1 MDASAKKVAPDQ
13 RSAVQLLADW
23 AIAIRNEDLPAA
35 CLTQAKLLLL
45 DSIGCAIA
53 ARPEKVCKGVIAV
66 CRDVGGAGPCSII
79 GEAQGTDLVHAV
91 LANGTLVRMLDL
103 NDYVVVQG
111 KNGPQIGGHPSDNIP
126 VALAAGEARKKSG
139 PDVLASIIVGYEAFG
154 RIKTFMDRKGTW
166 DGVTISGFVASLM
179 AGRLMGL
186 DANRLAHAIALSGAR
201 AATPAIV
208 RHGGISSAKSIA
220 NALVAESAVEATLL
234 AEQGLTGPLAILE
247 HERGMRPVFPVGD
260 IAKVLS
266 EPFPAQAY
274 ITLANVKAYPCVA
287 TAQSAAAAAL
297 DVHKSLQG
305 KVGNIARVEVAMID
319 NPFIHDQ
326 QTDPKRAHPRS
337 REAADH
343 SFQYVVA
350 AALTDGA
357 FGPAQ
362 FENDRWLDPQILA
375 LMEKIE
381 MTRDAALNPHAT
393 GSYPSRVT
401 VHEQNGKKHVAERLY
416 PPGYSKGGL
425 AQSDVVEKF
434 HSVAA
439 DFPADR
445 RDRIIAAALELD
457 RAGSLER
464 LTLALRQ

>member
-1 MDASAKKVAPDQ
+1 MDASTNSDQ

-23 AIAIRNEDLPAA
+23 AVGIRTEDLPAA
-35 CLTQAKLLLL
+35 WLTQAKLLLL

-53 ARPEKVCKGVIAV
+53 AKPEKVCQGVIAA
-66 CRDVGGAGPCSII
+66 CRSVGGADQCSII
-79 GEAQGTDLVHAV
+79 GEAQGTDLAHAV

-139 PDVLASIIVGYEAFG
+139 PDVLASIVVGYETFG
-154 RIKTFMDRKGTW
+154 RVKSFMDRKGAW
-166 DGVTISGFVASLM
+166 DGVTISGFVSPLM

-186 DANRLAHAIALSGAR
+186 GADRLAHAIALSGAR

-220 NALVAESAVEATLL
+220 NALVAESGVEATLL

-247 HERGMRPVFPVGD
+247 HERGMRPVFPIGD
-260 IAKVLS
+260 VAKVLS
-266 EPFPAQAY
+266 EPLPAQAY
-274 ITLANVKAYPCVA
+274 IMLSNVKAYPCVA
-287 TAQSAAAAAL
+287 TAQSAVAAAL
-297 DVHKSLQG
+297 EAHKAMQG
-305 KVGNIARVEVAMID
+305 KIDGIARVEVTMID

-326 QTDPKRAHPRS
+326 QTDPKRVHPRS
-337 REAADH
+337 REGADH

-350 AALTDGA
+350 VALTDGV

-362 FENDRWLDPQILA
+362 FEEGRWLDPKILA

-381 MTRDAALNPHAT
+381 MNRDAALNPHAT
-393 GSYPSRVT
+393 GSYPCRVT
-401 VHEQNGKKHVAERLY
+401 VHEKNGKKHIVERLY

-425 AQSDVVEKF
+425 AQSDVVDKF
-434 HSVAA
+434 NSVASA
-439 DFPADR
+439 LPASR
-445 RDRIIAAALELD
+445 RERIIAAALELD
-457 RAGSLER
+457 RAGSLQN
-464 LTLALRQ
+464 LTSALRQ